1 MDESMPDCDTRK
13 KKKLQKRSWSE
24 GPHGSPWTIYVRKES
39 GLTSPLS
46 VSILRRAVR
55 QTLFH
60 DSYRGRC
67 SVSLVLVSDRTI
79 TALNLKFRKL
89 ARATD
94 VLSFPSG
101 SIDPADRLTHLGD
114 IAISLPRAAEQ
125 ARARHKPPSQEVLLL
140 AIHGV
145 LHLLGHDHDTPAGKS
160 RMWRAQKEILKE
172 LPT

>member
-1 MDESMPDCDTRK
+1 MPDYGTRK
-13 KKKLQKRSWSE
+13 RRKPPQRNWSE
-24 GPHGSPWTIYVRKES
+24 RPRGSPWTVTIRKES

-55 QTLFH
+55 QTLLH

-67 SVSLVLVSDRTI
+67 SVSLALVSDATI
-79 TALNLKFRKL
+79 AGLNLQFRKL

-101 SIDPADRLTHLGD
+101 SVDPADNLTHLGD

-125 ARARHKPPSQEVLLL
+125 ARARHTPPSQEVLLL

-145 LHLLGHDHDTPAGKS
+145 LHLLGYDHDTPVRKS
-160 RMWRAQKEILKE
+160 RMWRAQKKILKE
-172 LPT
+172 LSF